1 MVSKALFS
9 HKSDEWATP
18 KALFDELNNEFDFT
32 LDPCATYENH
42 LCDKYYTIHD
52 DGLKHDWKGERVFCN
67 PPYSKISDWCEKA
80 FYETKS
86 EGTLVVMLI
95 PSRTDTKYFHDYIY
109 NRTEIRFVKGRLKF
123 GGGNSSAPFPSM
135 IVIWRGAKI

>member
-1 MVSKALFS
+1 MVSKVLFS

-18 KALFDELNNEFDFT
+18 KALFDELNNEFDST
-32 LDPCATYENH
+32 LDPCATDENH

-52 DGLKHDWKGERVFCN
+52 DGLKHDWNGERVFCN
-67 PPYSKISDWCEKA
+67 PLYSKISDWCEKA
-80 FYETKS
+80 FYESKS
-86 EGTLVVMLI
+86 EGTIVVMLI

-123 GGGNSSAPFPSM
+123 GEGNSSAPFPSM